1 MGLRPLELAS
11 AQPTPAELE
20 SPPRLHA
27 HGPFGRTPERCHRHE
42 ASGPGASPTLGGGF
56 EPAAPN
62 GTIPSGVIKCGNP
75 QLNGGF

>member
-42 ASGPGASPTLGGGF
+42 ASGPGAGPQRLVVVLSQLLQMAQYPLVSSNV
-56 EPAAPN
+56 E
-62 GTIPSGVIKCGNP
+62 IPS
-75 QLNGGF
+75 